1 MDTFSSLLFCL
12 CTDPLNIYIK
22 INRCLDKKKVR
33 VYVVLIV
40 IHTDEYATMF
50 YFCFCVTSKK
60 RTKANTNHSLKY
72 FCCINNKIHSKTSE
86 QLIINVSTVSRD
98 CEQFYLINE
107 IVFLI
112 FITNCKQ
119 EILFILMQPLSSI
132 TAYHWLHNT
141 WNWPQMSLCIV
152 MY

>member
-1 MDTFSSLLFCL
+1 MFGLLHIGHCLKSFAQNCLRILSLCS
-12 CTDPLNIYIK
+12 PIEI
-22 INRCLDKKKVR
+22 DKKKVR

-132 TAYHWLHNT
+132 TAYH
-141 WNWPQMSLCIV
+141 
-152 MY
+152 